1 MPELQPIALDAVIT
15 AEWLTQVATQFA
27 GAESYYKPEWEA
39 EILAVGGK
47 QFARL
52 GTDNTS
58 RHILTVKGD
67 PLENEALCQEFASV
81 VPGYYSNKRHW
92 ISIILSEASF
102 SEPRIQEFIA
112 ESYHLVFGSL
122 TKKMQSEL
130 THEPPHTV

>member
-1 MPELQPIALDAVIT
+1 MPDSQPIALDAVIT
-15 AEWLTQVATQFA
+15 AEWLTQAATQFV
-27 GAESYYKPEWEA
+27 GAECYYKVEWEA

-52 GTDNTS
+52 GTDNTG

-67 PLENEALCQEFASV
+67 PLENEALCQEFTAV

-92 ISIILSEASF
+92 ISVILAETSF
-102 SEPRIQEFIA
+102 SEARIQELIA
-112 ESYHLVFGSL
+112 ESYRLVFGSL

-130 THEPPHTV
+130 TNELPRVD